1 MKGKLDSAPFWV
13 TGAVWFNLT
22 GYLAYH
28 LNANYMPLAY
38 AVLGACL
45 FFFIKLNFLCHVYGI
60 EKGRGRR
67 MAVGLA
73 AAAVGSLTC
82 TRLASLLDVFFFS

>member
-38 AVLGACL
+38 AVLGAL
-45 FFFIKLNFLCHVYGI
+45 ASFFFIKLNFLCHVYEI
-60 EKGRGRR
+60 EKARGRR
-67 MAVGLA
+67 MRCVCGGLA
-73 AAAVGSLTC
+73 AAAVC
-82 TRLASLLDVFFFS
+82 